1 MVMADGLAGGNSV
14 QAVEV
19 VRVRKA
25 VGYGYAYAPM
35 GERMSPFS
43 GNANPAA
50 KREKFALAPWR
61 TARFT
66 FVATPST
73 VGGVDYLTVRE
84 GTVSLFNVGTGGT
97 YTAANGGCTGTA
109 SDAESMAG
117 AQGAIVRDGAT
128 FVAVGLEIRRESAW
142 YTPEANAADQLG
154 NRYWPDW
161 LSENTSTGFDYTEE
175 LRKLIEPAAFFR
187 YQLFP
192 NVQIMEQRCG
202 ALRDWMAPP
211 DSGRIGKFGNF
222 PAFTSEYGSGGQKT
236 SAQLQSF
243 ISLGDSP
250 ARILRVQER
259 LGLAL
264 PADGAVVL
272 EYSQLLWGYTVCG
285 DPPSDDICAMP
296 GVGVAGTAVQLFA
309 QLTEAKRLYDAG
321 VMALDAFNAMRGQ
334 INAALAQ
341 LPG

>member
-1 MVMADGLAGGNSV
+1 MADGMAGGNV
-14 QAVEV
+14 QAVEI

-25 VGYGYAYAPM
+25 QGYGYAYAPL

-61 TARFT
+61 TARFA

-84 GTVSLFNVGTGGT
+84 GTVSLFNVGTGGA
-97 YTAANGGCTGTA
+97 YTAANGGCTGVA

-117 AQGAIVRDGAT
+117 QQGAIVRDGAT
-128 FVAVGLEIRRESAW
+128 FVAVGLEIRREAAW
-142 YTPEANAADQLG
+142 YTPEASAADQLG

-161 LSENTSTGFDYTEE
+161 ISENTSSGFDYTEE
-175 LRKLIEPAAFFR
+175 LRKQIEPAAFFR

-192 NVQIMEQRCG
+192 NVQIQENRCG

-211 DSGRIGKFGNF
+211 DSGRLGKFGNF

-243 ISLGDSP
+243 ITLGENP
-250 ARILRVQER
+250 ARLIRVQER
-259 LGLAL
+259 AGLAL

-272 EYSQLLWGYTVCG
+272 EYSQVLWGYTVCG

-296 GVGVAGTAVQLFA
+296 GVGQMGSAVQLFA
-309 QLTEAKRLYDAG
+309 QLTEARRMYEAG
-321 VMALDAFNAMRGQ
+321 VMAKAAYDALSAQLNNAM
-334 INAALAQ
+334 AQ

>member
-1 MVMADGLAGGNSV
+1 MADGMAGGNSV

-25 VGYGYAYAPM
+25 MGYGYAYAPM

-73 VGGVDYLTVRE
+73 VGGVHYLTVRE

-128 FVAVGLEIRRESAW
+128 FVGVGLEIRREGAW

-161 LSENTSTGFDYTEE
+161 ITESTSTGFSYVDE
-175 LRKLIEPAAFFR
+175 LRKLIEPTAFFR

-211 DSGRIGKFGNF
+211 DSGRLGKFGNF

-243 ISLGDSP
+243 ISLGENP
-250 ARILRVQER
+250 ARVLRVQER

-272 EYSQLLWGYTVCG
+272 EYSQVLWGYTVCG

-296 GVGVAGTAVQLFA
+296 GVGVAGTAAQLFA